1 MSGNAY
7 PAALRRVIMDIG
19 KWPGVGEKTAAR
31 MAMHLLR
38 APREEVLELAQALLE
53 LKEKIQL
60 CRQCYAFADQELCP
74 ICADPGRVPGQLLV
88 VAEPGDLLAIEKV
101 GWYKGRYHVLGGL
114 IAPLEG
120 VGPDDLRVRELV
132 NRIKAEG
139 VREVIL
145 ALNPSL
151 EGRDHHQLSGHGT
164 EAPGPQGDPH
174 RLRPAHG
181 RRDQVR
187 RPADLEGVVE
197 PSGGDVI
204 VAVVSGQLSV

>member
-7 PAALRRVIMDIG
+7 PAALRRVITDISR
-19 KWPGVGEKTAAR
+19 WPGVGEKSAAR
-31 MAMHLLR
+31 LAMHLLR

-74 ICADPGRVPGQLLV
+74 ICADPARTTSQLLV
-88 VAEPGDLLAIEKV
+88 VAEPGDLLALEKV

-120 VGPDDLRVRELV
+120 IGPDDLRIRDLLARVR
-132 NRIKAEG
+132 AEG
-139 VREVIL
+139 VQEVIL

-151 EGRDHHQLSGHGT
+151 EGETTTSYLAMELKPLGLKVTRIAYGLPMGGAIKYADQQTPKESLSHRV
-164 EAPGPQGDPH
+164 EA
-174 RLRPAHG
+174 
-181 RRDQVR
+181 
-187 RPADLEGVVE
+187 
-197 PSGGDVI
+197 
-204 VAVVSGQLSV
+204 